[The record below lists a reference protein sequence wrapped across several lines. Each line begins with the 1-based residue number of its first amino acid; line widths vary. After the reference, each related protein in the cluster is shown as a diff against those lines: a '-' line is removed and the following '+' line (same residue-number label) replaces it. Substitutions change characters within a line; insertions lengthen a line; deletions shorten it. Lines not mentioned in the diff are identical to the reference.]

1 MFDHLKYLDNSSSFY
16 LFAKQRTSN
25 GKLRDWSNT
34 YVNLQVVNGA
44 RIELEVSEQVISD
57 RYWDE
62 EDHPIQN
69 ILTR

>member
-1 MFDHLKYLDNSSSFY
+1 MFDHLKYLDISSSFY
-16 LFAKQRTSN
+16 FFAKQRTSN

-44 RIELEVSEQVISD
+44 RIELEVSEQVVSD
-57 RYWDE
+57 RCWDE